1 MWGHTSEGS
10 NIYRDPEAALYGASQ
25 RVGSRQA
32 GRGGAD
38 TVKACRSAGAPVGAE
53 QAVRDDEGAAADAA
67 LAILL
72 LRTLVQHGEVRV

>member
-10 NIYRDPEAALYGASQ
+10 NLQRSRGCTLQ

-72 LRTLVQHGEVRV
+72 LRTLVQHGKVRV